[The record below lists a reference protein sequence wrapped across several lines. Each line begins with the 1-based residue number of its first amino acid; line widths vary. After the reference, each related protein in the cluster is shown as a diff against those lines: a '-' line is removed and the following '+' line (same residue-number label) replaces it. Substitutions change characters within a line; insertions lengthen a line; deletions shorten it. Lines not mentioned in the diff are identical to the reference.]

1 MAQFIT
7 CCISSDHGILDGH
20 EEDVDPLMLP
30 IQDIMDI
37 LYGIRSENRH
47 SLFIVLRENL
57 LPEWLQGCQVL
68 RRPMANMSPIFVGE
82 LVRHNLDSPQRHLKN
97 GKPAYLRHIRL
108 LHFPFGQKYK
118 VQKKY
123 ECCYWSNSTRSIHTF
138 FQLEFSEH
146 LGIELKKN
154 PVD

>member
-1 MAQFIT
+1 MESVSNVKVYSYFISMAQFIT

-37 LYGIRSENRH
+37 LYGIRYESRH

-68 RRPMANMSPIFVGE
+68 RG
-82 LVRHNLDSPQRHLKN
+82 LV
-97 GKPAYLRHIRL
+97 AI
-108 LHFPFGQKYK
+108 
-118 VQKKY
+118 
-123 ECCYWSNSTRSIHTF
+123 
-138 FQLEFSEH
+138 
-146 LGIELKKN
+146 
-154 PVD
+154 